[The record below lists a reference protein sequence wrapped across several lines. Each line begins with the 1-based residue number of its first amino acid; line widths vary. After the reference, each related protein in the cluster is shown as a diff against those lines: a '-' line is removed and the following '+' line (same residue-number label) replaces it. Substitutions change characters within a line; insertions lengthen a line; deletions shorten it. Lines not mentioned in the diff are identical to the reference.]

1 MAGKGLEKFEHIGSS
16 TSVLVGC
23 TCTCVV
29 DIALAGKH
37 IEEKFGQIAPS
48 GVLWGPVGFWN
59 LASFLFIHM
68 EHQRQSLIDDS

>member
-1 MAGKGLEKFEHIGSS
+1 MAGQGLEKFEHIG
-16 TSVLVGC
+16 TSGILWGGHVC
-23 TCTCVV
+23 CVV
-29 DIALAGKH
+29 DIAFAGKH

-48 GVLWGPVGFWN
+48 GILWGPVGFWN